1 MKASTV
7 WEKLRIENKKIVT
20 SDEVKDLAEKIGK
33 DRERTL
39 YYLLEEDYLTR
50 LFRGV
55 FYVKSLEERKRGIE
69 KYSIYELIGMALEE
83 KEVERWYFGLET
95 ALKFNNMTHEYF
107 NIDYALTDSYRSI
120 KVIEIMDQKF
130 QFFKRRK
137 KNFLHGVKT
146 KDNVK
151 YSDPEKTVLDL
162 IYRAYLNDEN
172 NYTRYLK
179 EFDEYIKNKELK
191 KYLHDYSKSFRK
203 KVTKELQK

>member
-7 WEKLRIENKKIVT
+7 WEKLRIDDKEIVT

-33 DRERTL
+33 DREGTL

-50 LFRGV
+50 LFRGI

-69 KYSIYELIGMALEE
+69 KYSIYELVGMALEE

-95 ALKFNNMTHEYF
+95 ALKFNNMTHEYY

-130 QFFKRRK
+130 KFFKRREK
-137 KNFLHGVKT
+137 HFLHGVNT
-146 KDNVK
+146 KENIK

-162 IYRAYLNDEN
+162 IYRSYLDDRID
-172 NYTRYLK
+172 YMQYLK
-179 EFDEYIKNKELK
+179 EFDGYIDKKKIK
-191 KYLHDYSKSFRK
+191 KYLSDYSKSFRE
-203 KVTKELQK
+203 KVRKEL